1 LSRFKK
7 KQKQKQKKREIN
19 FMEIQIS
26 GRNLVTSNLD
36 SSWVSRIPRTFLSGL
51 DFKRN
56 NVRRGNDVPPEC
68 KILFLIQIN
77 RIGKESNPFIVSQQ
91 KKNYSTTKV
100 GMCYVFDK
108 K

>member
-1 LSRFKK
+1 MSRFKK
-7 KQKQKQKKREIN
+7 KQNKNKRKIN
-19 FMEIQIS
+19 FTEIQIS

-36 SSWVSRIPRTFLSGL
+36 SSWVSRIPRTFLSVL

-77 RIGKESNPFIVSQQ
+77 RIGKESNPFIVSEQ
-91 KKNYSTTKV
+91 KK
-100 GMCYVFDK
+100 K
-108 K
+108 KKLQHYTSGNVLPI